1 MGTTLSRREAIVR
14 TGLCLG
20 AAAAGATACV
30 SPAEGTAA
38 DSSTEPFGYCLNT
51 GTIRGQ
57 KLSLPEEIEI
67 AAKAGYRGIE
77 PWVRSIQ
84 RYVEEGGSLADL
96 KKRLDDLGVTV
107 EGAIGFPRWS
117 VDDDA
122 QRAEGVEQLKQG
134 MELVA
139 QLGGTRIAAPPAG
152 SNRAAGM
159 DLLKIAERYRT
170 ILELGERTGV
180 VPQLEIWGASLTL
193 SRVGEA
199 ALVAVE
205 AGHPDACL
213 LLDAY
218 HIYRGGSSFTGLGLL
233 NGAAM
238 HVFHVN
244 DYPGDPPREELTDA
258 HRVFPGDGVAPLP
271 FIFRTLYAIGFRGM
285 LSLEL
290 FNRDYWQQDP
300 LVVARTG
307 LEKTRAAVQQ
317 ALA

>member
-1 MGTTLSRREAIVR
+1 MGTALSRREMIARCGV
-14 TGLCLG
+14 CLG
-20 AAAAGATACV
+20 AAAAAASASVPTADATQL
-30 SPAEGTAA
+30 
-38 DSSTEPFGYCLNT
+38 DSATEPFGYCLNT

-57 KLSLPEEIEI
+57 KLPLPEEIEI

-77 PWVRSIQ
+77 PWVASIQ
-84 RYVEEGGSLADL
+84 RYVEEGASLADL

-107 EGAIGFPRWS
+107 ESAIGFPRWS

-122 QRAEGVEQLKQG
+122 QRGEGIEQLKQG

-139 QLGGTRIAAPPAG
+139 QLGGKRIAAPPAG
-152 SNRAAGM
+152 ANRAPGM
-159 DLLKIAERYRT
+159 DLFKVAERYRT
-170 ILELGERTGV
+170 ILELGHQTGV
-180 VPQLEIWGASLTL
+180 VPQLEIWGASQTL
-193 SRVGEA
+193 SRIGEA

-238 HVFHVN
+238 HVFHIN
-244 DYPGDPPREELTDA
+244 DYPDDPPREELTDA

-271 FIFRTLYAIGFRGM
+271 FILRTLYATGFRGM

-307 LEKTRAAVQQ
+307 LEKMRAVVRQ
-317 ALA
+317 AFR